1 MSAIAV
7 SFDGKTSHLLRLPML
22 LPPRPLEWGVLRT
35 PCDSNYTE
43 DGNGNAGISGDE
55 GVGGGGETFAAGVAG
70 LTPVTIDGGCG
81 NNERGPPDGE
91 NRTDHVPPWES
102 LPARAVEAVVVFI
115 GFPWLRAGLRKES
128 GRHGNGS
135 RGTRSRFKS
144 GDRNRVMSSCRRWNV
159 LGVAALNRCTAE
171 EPSGRWGLLRDV
183 MENPKSAKVCM
194 NMKAAL
200 VCLRA
205 LGVRV
210 KGTLEDPAVANWL
223 VEPPVDDDAAAAL
236 AAPPETKNRKKK
248 KAKTPLPPPPRAQ
261 VTNLSLERQPRD
273 FMDLWCLQAAATLSL
288 MADTESKLH
297 DLSLTLPFHLIE
309 MPAVVA
315 AAEMEYCGLAVRGG
329 RLQDMRREVNQ
340 RLADLSGLA
349 EQVVAGNTEDSEG
362 ARQDTNILASR
373 VRLHDTVYT
382 SLKVAPPPSWKQQLG
397 RNSAGG
403 DTTCGRYSK
412 RAQLGPTDTAS
423 LQEILAVAG
432 PSGLARDAK
441 GFIRSVIEHRTLSP
455 ASRSLSRL
463 INAKRWH
470 AHLEGYRVNP
480 RVELLTSTGR
490 MVTSDPP
497 LQNLD
502 HKIRLT
508 RSLRPSLAQEMD
520 ADVPEVKMI
529 PRLSADDPR
538 SGGKV
543 EDQAG
548 GRWEVLPSQGSSEEE
563 QRQGL
568 K

>member
-1 MSAIAV
+1 MVSAVAV
-7 SFDGKTSHLLRLPML
+7 SFDGKTSHLLRLPTL
-22 LPPRPLEWGVLRT
+22 LPPRPLEWSVSRTLRDD
-35 PCDSNYTE
+35 CS
-43 DGNGNAGISGDE
+43 
-55 GVGGGGETFAAGVAG
+55 
-70 LTPVTIDGGCG
+70 
-81 NNERGPPDGE
+81 NNERGPPDGKKKTKE
-91 NRTDHVPPWES
+91 NSPPWES
-102 LPARAVEAVVVFI
+102 LPARVVDAVVVFI
-115 GFPWLRAGLRKES
+115 GFPWLRADLRKEG
-128 GRHGNGS
+128 GRHGSGG
-135 RGTRSRFKS
+135 RVTRTRFKS
-144 GDRNRVMSSCRRWNV
+144 GDRNRVLSSCRRWNA
-159 LGVAALNRCTAE
+159 LGVDALNRCTAE
-171 EPSGRWGLLRDV
+171 EPSRRWGLLRDV

-200 VCLRA
+200 VCFRA
-205 LGVRV
+205 LGIRM

-248 KAKTPLPPPPRAQ
+248 TKAPLPPPPRAQ

-288 MADTESKLH
+288 MADTESKLQ

-309 MPAVVA
+309 MPAVIA

-340 RLADLSGLA
+340 RLTDLSGLA
-349 EQVVAGNTEDSEG
+349 EQVVAGNTEDVEG
-362 ARQDTNILASR
+362 AAQETNVLASR

-382 SLKVAPPPSWKQQLG
+382 SLKVEPPPSWKQQLA

-403 DTTCGRYSK
+403 GATCGRYSK
-412 RAQLGPTDTAS
+412 RARLGPTDTAS

-432 PSGLARDAK
+432 PSGLPRDAK
-441 GFIRSVIEHRTLSP
+441 GFIRSVIEHRALSP

-470 AHLEGYRVNP
+470 SHLEGYRVNP
-480 RVELLTSTGR
+480 RIELLTSTGR

-520 ADVPEVKMI
+520 ADVPEVKVI
-529 PRLSADDPR
+529 PRLSAGDPR
-538 SGGKV
+538 SGGNM
-543 EDQAG
+543 EDQSG
-548 GRWEVLPSQGSSEEE
+548 EGCEVLPSQGSSEEE
-563 QRQGL
+563 RRQGL